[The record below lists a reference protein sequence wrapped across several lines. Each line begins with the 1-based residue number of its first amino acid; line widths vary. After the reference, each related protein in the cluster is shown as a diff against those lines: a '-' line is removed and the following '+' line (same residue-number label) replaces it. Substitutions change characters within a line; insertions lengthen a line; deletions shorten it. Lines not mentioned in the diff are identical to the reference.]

1 MCQTSQPEYTMQ
13 SPDTFLFCLLAE
25 HTARSTG
32 GVFACGLME
41 TTVGYGQNPGGDSR
55 RPEILTFPV
64 YDQNMQIPGPFSREN
79 WA

>member
-1 MCQTSQPEYTMQ
+1 MCQTDQPAYRIPFLT
-13 SPDTFLFCLLAE
+13 TFLFCLLAE
-25 HTARSTG
+25 YTARSTG

-41 TTVGYGQNPGGDSR
+41 TTVGCGQNPGGDSR

-64 YDQNMQIPGPFSREN
+64 CDQNMQIPGPFSREK